1 MRFLLALFSLILVLP
16 ATEAFSQEDK
26 PHQQEAE
33 EDLCGQRKDTCVFYS
48 YEKALQHAREHDKL
62 TLVVLLDRSE
72 GCSFEPLFDVATSME
87 DSLLAAFANFVVLAK
102 SGAVPLIY
110 PPVQDPMIGEIDAFL
125 AAFPDQEFP
134 EQPAIIT
141 IAVGDSSVE
150 IMDITLIPQTIE

>member
-48 YEKALQHAREHDKL
+48 YEKALQHARECDKL

-72 GCSFEPLFDVATSME
+72 GFSFEPLFDVA
-87 DSLLAAFANFVVLAK
+87 
-102 SGAVPLIY
+102 
-110 PPVQDPMIGEIDAFL
+110 
-125 AAFPDQEFP
+125 
-134 EQPAIIT
+134 
-141 IAVGDSSVE
+141 
-150 IMDITLIPQTIE
+150 